1 MPKPKYTLVEM
12 QTASAGLITG
22 LDKATQR
29 VSNLEGIVK
38 RYYKLRKEIQ
48 TQREHKNSGTLQKV
62 QHVCCGTLDRHCL
75 KQ

>member
-22 LDKATQR
+22 LDKAKQR

-38 RYYKLRKEIQ
+38 SYL
-48 TQREHKNSGTLQKV
+48 
-62 QHVCCGTLDRHCL
+62 
-75 KQ
+75 